1 MEYEQTAASQ
11 EFKFDLHLVKKK
23 ESLPEKNPSFD
34 EELFN
39 LGGPARKR
47 R

>member
-1 MEYEQTAASQ
+1 MENEETAASQ
-11 EFKFDLHLVKKK
+11 EFKIDMHVTKHVRPLQDR
-23 ESLPEKNPSFD
+23 NPSFD

-39 LGGPARKR
+39 LGGPTRKR